1 MIPILLA
8 SLFAVPQTPAA
19 PTPLSPQVIER
30 FLAPDET
37 PLVSYQAVR
46 QMRAS
51 TRGGK
56 MRAEMDVQTAFDPVR
71 GFTFTVLSESGSGI
85 IRRHVLM
92 AALQAEQKAVARAAR
107 EETAITPANYQFVAA
122 TEAEATLIAIGVRA
136 KRKSTMLVNGT
147 LYLDPVR
154 YDLERVEG
162 ELADRPSFWT
172 RRIQITRRY
181 DHIAGVHVPVAME
194 SNADVRIVGASTF
207 AMSYRYTE
215 INGRPVAE
223 P

>member
-1 MIPILLA
+1 MIGILLA
-8 SLFAVPQTPAA
+8 TVFALQQTPAA
-19 PTPLSPQVIER
+19 PPPQVLER
-30 FLAPDET
+30 LLAPDEP

-46 QMRAS
+46 RMTAS

-56 MRAEMDVQTAFDPVR
+56 MHAEMDVQTAFDPVR
-71 GFTFTVLSESGSGI
+71 GFTFNVLSETGSAV

-162 ELADRPSFWT
+162 ELAERPSFWT
-172 RRIQITRRY
+172 RRVQITRRY
-181 DHIAGVHVPVAME
+181 ARIAGVHVPVAME
-194 SNADVRIVGASTF
+194 SNADVRIVGSSTF

-215 INGRPVAE
+215 INGRTVAE

>member
-1 MIPILLA
+1 MIEILLA
-8 SLFAVPQTPAA
+8 TLFALQQTPAA
-19 PTPLSPQVIER
+19 PPSPQVIER

-46 QMRAS
+46 RMIAS

-56 MRAEMDVQTAFDPVR
+56 MSAEMDVLTAFDPVR
-71 GFTFTVLSESGSGI
+71 GFTFTVLSESGSAI

-107 EETAITPANYQFVAA
+107 DETAITPANYQFVAA

-147 LYLDPVR
+147 VYLDPVR

-162 ELADRPSFWT
+162 ELAERPSFWT
-172 RRIQITRRY
+172 RRVEITRRY
-181 DHIAGVHVPVAME
+181 DRIAGVHVPVAME
-194 SNADVRIVGASTF
+194 SNADVRIVGSSTF

-215 INGRPVAE
+215 INGRSVAA

>member
-1 MIPILLA
+1 MLEIALA
-8 SLFAVPQTPAA
+8 TLFALQQTPTA
-19 PTPLSPQVIER
+19 PPSPQVIER
-30 FLAPDET
+30 LLAPDQP

-46 QMRAS
+46 RMVAS

-56 MRAEMDVQTAFDPVR
+56 MRGEMDVQTAFDPVR
-71 GFTFTVLSESGSGI
+71 GFTFTVLSESGSAI

-107 EETAITPANYQFVAA
+107 DETAITPANYQFVAA

-147 LYLDPVR
+147 VYLDPVR

-162 ELADRPSFWT
+162 ELAERPSFWT
-172 RRIQITRRY
+172 RRVEITRRY
-181 DHIAGVHVPVAME
+181 DRIAGVHVPVAME
-194 SNADVRIVGASTF
+194 SNADVRIVGSSTF

-215 INGRPVAE
+215 INGRPVAA